1 MKTNRRFGQDLRFY
15 YNHPRQFRQRTFNLQ
30 NSSFRAL
37 HLGLIALLAL
47 LVATVACSSGSDRP
61 TRRQPTRTRQPTR
74 AARLLSMAQTQKV
87 ARVEPTRTTE
97 PTATRLPTLTP
108 IPTAADT
115 PTRHNTP
122 VVPGSPT
129 PKIAAAQESHESVPA
144 TEQPTPLPS
153 ATNTRASNAALLV
166 DAQCEPTV
174 GGEVGLLGA
183 GGWEGR
189 APESHPD
196 LNLAVRGYR
205 EVDAFRGLV
214 DYDGETD
221 GNAPQLW
228 GLFADR
234 RTPEITHTYQ
244 VYDWDWGSNSHG
256 DPIQDFDVTMVG
268 LRFSEGE
275 TIYTPDFGHEIGEG
289 YVALVLY
296 ADTHR
301 ITIKYTGED
310 NVIDGYTLH
319 LEGLCVYSNL
329 LNLYNERHAAGRG
342 ALPALRPGQAI
353 GYSPGVE
360 IGLAIRDRGAFLDPR
375 SRKDWWQGR

>member
-1 MKTNRRFGQDLRFY
+1 MQISFF
-15 YNHPRQFRQRTFNLQ
+15 RTF
-30 NSSFRAL
+30 
-37 HLGLIALLAL
+37 HLGLLALLAL
-47 LVATVACSSGSDRP
+47 LVAAVACGSGGERP
-61 TRRQPTRTRQPTR
+61 TRRLPTRTRIPTR
-74 AARLLSMAQTQKV
+74 EARVLSVAQPKKV
-87 ARVEPTRTTE
+87 ARVEPSATPKPTKTRRPTRTPIPTVAHTPTRPNTPVHNSPTPEIAAPQESSESAPATTE
-97 PTATRLPTLTP
+97 PTPLPT
-108 IPTAADT
+108 PTEA
-115 PTRHNTP
+115 
-122 VVPGSPT
+122 
-129 PKIAAAQESHESVPA
+129 
-144 TEQPTPLPS
+144 
-153 ATNTRASNAALLV
+153 RASNSALLV
-166 DAQCEPTV
+166 DARCDSTL

-189 APESHPD
+189 PPESHPD

-256 DPIQDFDVTMVG
+256 DLIQDFEVSMVG
-268 LRFSEGE
+268 FRFSEGE
-275 TIYTPDFGHEIGEG
+275 TVYTPDFGLELGEG
-289 YVALVLY
+289 YAALVLY
-296 ADTHR
+296 ADPHR
-301 ITIKYTGED
+301 ITLKYTGED

-319 LEGLCVYSNL
+319 IEGLCVYSNL
-329 LNLYNERHAAGRG
+329 LNLYNERQAAGRG

-353 GYSPGVE
+353 GYSPGTE
-360 IGLAIRDRGAFLDPR
+360 IGVAIRDRGAFLDPR